1 MKERMTISRRSALK
15 GAAAIAGA
23 GALGGMSP
31 AWAQANKKIIVATWG
46 GDYSNLLTKNI
57 TSIMKPDGWEV
68 TNDDAGSAQRRAKVM
83 AEARLPKG
91 SSDIQALASTD
102 IPDLIEAGLLEKLDQ
117 SKFPN
122 SKNILPLFSM
132 AEFPYFS
139 PHIYSGKV
147 VVYNPKIITT
157 APTGIAD
164 LWNPK
169 YQGKVGI
176 VDIQHNYTTMAA
188 ALVAGGKTG
197 DFEKAKKALL
207 DLKKLKPT
215 IYPTNEALAA
225 ALKTEECGLAIMWKA
240 RAVQWQNAG
249 INVETAAPK
258 EGIITYVSGFVIPK
272 NAPNK
277 AGAYAYLQHQL
288 DPRAQE
294 AFAVDMGYMPTTTT
308 AKIAPDLQKRIG
320 FTEAEAKLLVNP
332 DLDFLAKKSAELKDF
347 WDKEFK
353 G

>member
-147 VVYNPKIITT
+147 VVYTPKAATYLPEENIIVGNVCLYGATGGEAFFNGMAGERFAVRNSGATAVVEGVGDHGCEYMTKGLVVVLGKAGRNFAAGMSGGFAYVLDETGEFAATSCNKTT
-157 APTGIAD
+157 VD
-164 LWNPK
+164 LEPLEAAS
-169 YQGKVGI
+169 
-176 VDIQHNYTTMAA
+176 DIQ
-188 ALVAGGKTG
+188 LVR
-197 DFEKAKKALL
+197 DLIRRHFEET
-207 DLKKLKPT
+207 DSPR
-215 IYPTNEALAA
+215 
-225 ALKTEECGLAIMWKA
+225 A
-240 RAVQWQNAG
+240 RA
-249 INVETAAPK
+249 ILDRFDELIPR
-258 EGIITYVSGFVIPK
+258 FVKVFPHEYK
-272 NAPNK
+272 RVLGVK
-277 AGAYAYLQHQL
+277 
-288 DPRAQE
+288 RAEKQYMPLATSHSPLATMQE
-294 AFAVDMGYMPTTTT
+294 AARG
-308 AKIAPDLQKRIG
+308 
-320 FTEAEAKLLVNP
+320 
-332 DLDFLAKKSAELKDF
+332 
-347 WDKEFK
+347 
-353 G
+353 